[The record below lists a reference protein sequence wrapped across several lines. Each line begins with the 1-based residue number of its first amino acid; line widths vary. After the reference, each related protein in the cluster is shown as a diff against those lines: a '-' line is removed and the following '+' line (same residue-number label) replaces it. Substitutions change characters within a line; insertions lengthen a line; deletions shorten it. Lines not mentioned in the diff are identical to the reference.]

1 MANKGIDWSSLWKK
15 EDWWAVWMAAVL
27 IILAIGKVIVKMPRF
42 AKWTSDPMTAL
53 AAGTI
58 PLVIMVGLVILVVTL
73 IVLAVMKE
81 NVKGYLAGF
90 PLIYI
95 LCFLAMWLAPQKAL
109 SAWGLEHVLWALVF
123 GLIVSN
129 LFGAPAWLKAAARTE
144 LFIKIGLVLLG
155 AEILFHTI
163 MKAGALGMTQAIIV
177 VLGVWYFCFW
187 LGKKMGLSDSFGSIL
202 ATGVSVC
209 GVSAAI
215 AAGGAIKGDS
225 KEVSYTISLVL
236 LCAMPMLVGM
246 PILAKAMGLPEGV
259 AGAWLGGTIDT
270 TGAVVAAGAIYGK
283 IALEAAAI
291 VKMSQN
297 VLIGAVAFLL
307 AIWFTFKQERKAGEE
322 KPRAAEIWY
331 RFPKFIV
338 GFVAASAFF
347 SLILVP
353 SLGEAE
359 VKKFLAVTSG
369 FRGWLFALAF
379 VAIGIETRFVD
390 LVKVGGGKPVV
401 VFLVAQ
407 VFNIFLTLVLAYLL
421 FGGVLVPSPFKG

>member
-1 MANKGIDWSSLWKK
+1 MAKKGVDWSSLWKK
-15 EDWWAVWMAAVL
+15 EDWWSVWMALVL
-27 IILAIGKVIVKMPRF
+27 ILLALGKVIVKMPKV
-42 AKWTSDPMTAL
+42 AKWVDNPMTAL

-58 PLVIMVGLVILVVTL
+58 PLVIMVGLVLLVITL
-73 IVLAVMKE
+73 IVIAVMKE
-81 NVKGYLAGF
+81 NVKAYIAGF
-90 PLIYI
+90 PFIFI
-95 LCFLAMWLAPQKAL
+95 LCFLAMWLAPQKSL
-109 SAWGLEHVLWALVF
+109 SAWGLEHVLWALIF

-129 LFGAPAWLKAAARTE
+129 IFGAPTWLKAAAKTE

-177 VLGVWYFCFW
+177 VISVWYFCYW
-187 LGKKMGLSDSFGSIL
+187 LAKRMGLTDSFGSIL

-246 PILAKAMGLPEGV
+246 PILAMAFGMPEGV

-307 AIWFTFKQERKAGEE
+307 AIWFTFKQKKTRDE
-322 KPRAAEIWY
+322 KPSAAEIWY

-338 GFVAASAFF
+338 GFIVASAFF
-347 SLILVP
+347 SLVLVP
-353 SLGEAE
+353 SMGEGE
-359 VKKFLAVTSG
+359 VRKILAVTSG

-379 VAIGIETRFVD
+379 VAIGIETRFSD
-390 LVKVGGGKPVV
+390 LVKVGGGKPAV

-407 VFNIFLTLVLAYLL
+407 VFNIFVTLIVAYLL
-421 FGGVLVPSPFKG
+421 FGGVLFPSPFKA

>member
-27 IILAIGKVIVKMPRF
+27 IILAIGKVIVKMPKI

-58 PLVIMVGLVILVVTL
+58 PLIIMVGLVLLVITL
-73 IVLAVMKE
+73 IVIAVMKE
-81 NVKGYLAGF
+81 NVKAYIAGF
-90 PLIYI
+90 PVIFI

-129 LFGAPAWLKAAARTE
+129 IFGVPAWLKAAAKTE

-163 MKAGALGMTQAIIV
+163 MKAGALGMAQAIIV
-177 VLGVWYFCFW
+177 VLCVWYFCFW
-187 LGKKMGLSDSFGSIL
+187 LARKMGLTDSFGSIL

-236 LCAMPMLVGM
+236 LCAMPMLVGL
-246 PILAKAMGLPEGV
+246 PIIAKAFGMSEGV

-307 AIWFTFKQERKAGEE
+307 AIWFTFKQKQAGGE
-322 KPRAAEIWY
+322 KPSAAEIWY

-338 GFVAASAFF
+338 GFVVASAFF

-353 SLGEAE
+353 SMGEPE
-359 VKKFLAVTSG
+359 VKKILSVTG
-369 FRGWLFALAF
+369 AFRGWLFALAF

-407 VFNIFLTLVLAYLL
+407 VFNIFLTLVVAYLF
-421 FGGVLVPSPFKG
+421 FGGILFPSPFGG

>member
-1 MANKGIDWSSLWKK
+1 MAKKGVDWSSLWKK
-15 EDWWAVWMAAVL
+15 EDWWSVWMAAVV
-27 IILAIGKVIVKMPRF
+27 ILLALGKVIVKMPRF
-42 AKWTSDPMTAL
+42 GRWVNDPMTSL

-58 PLVIMVGLVILVVTL
+58 PLVIMVGLVLLVITL
-73 IVLAVMKE
+73 IVIAVMKE
-81 NVKGYLAGF
+81 NVKAYLAGF
-90 PLIYI
+90 PFIFI
-95 LCFLAMWLAPQKAL
+95 LCFLAMWLAPQKSL
-109 SAWGLEHVLWALVF
+109 NAWGLEHVLWALIF

-129 LFGAPAWLKAAARTE
+129 IFGVPSWLKAAAKTE

-177 VLGVWYFCFW
+177 VISVWYFCYW
-187 LGKKMGLSDSFGSIL
+187 LAKKMGLTDSFGSIL

-246 PILAKAMGLPEGV
+246 PILAMAFGMSEGV

-307 AIWFTFKQERKAGEE
+307 AIWFTFKQKKTRDE
-322 KPRAAEIWY
+322 KPSAAEIWY

-338 GFVAASAFF
+338 GFIVASAFF
-347 SLILVP
+347 SLVLVP
-353 SLGEAE
+353 SMGEGE
-359 VKKFLAVTSG
+359 VRKILAVTSG

-379 VAIGIETRFVD
+379 VAIGIETRFSD
-390 LVKVGGGKPVV
+390 LVKVGGGKPAV

-407 VFNIFLTLVLAYLL
+407 VFNIFVTLIVAYLL
-421 FGGVLVPSPFKG
+421 FGGVLFPSPFKA

>member
-1 MANKGIDWSSLWKK
+1 MAKKGIDWSSLWKK
-15 EDWWAVWMAAVL
+15 EDWWSVWMATVL
-27 IILAIGKVIVKMPRF
+27 IILAVGKVIVKMPRF
-42 AKWTSDPMTAL
+42 AKWTSDPAVAL
-53 AAGTI
+53 ASGTI

-73 IVLAVMKE
+73 IVIAVMKE
-81 NVKGYLAGF
+81 NVRAYIAGF
-90 PLIYI
+90 PLIFI
-95 LCFLAMWLAPQKAL
+95 LCFLAMWLAPQQSL
-109 SAWGLEHVLWALVF
+109 NAWGLEHVLWALLF

-129 LFGAPAWLKAAARTE
+129 IFGVPSWLKAAAKTE
-144 LFIKIGLVLLG
+144 LFIKMGLVLLG

-187 LGKKMGLSDSFGSIL
+187 LGRKMGLSDSFGSIL

-246 PILAKAMGLPEGV
+246 PILAKALGLSEGV

-307 AIWFTFKQERKAGEE
+307 AVWFTFKQRKVGEE
-322 KPRAAEIWY
+322 KPSATEIWY

-347 SLILVP
+347 SLVLVP
-353 SLGEAE
+353 SMGEPE
-359 VKKFLAVTSG
+359 VKKILAVTSG

-407 VFNIFLTLVLAYLL
+407 VFNIILTLVLAYLL
-421 FGGVLVPSPFKG
+421 FGGVLFESPFKA

>member
-27 IILAIGKVIVKMPRF
+27 VILAIAKGIVKMPRF
-42 AKWTSDPMTAL
+42 GRWTGDPMTAL

-58 PLVIMVGLVILVVTL
+58 PLVIMVGVVLLVITL
-73 IVLAVMKE
+73 IVIAVMKE
-81 NVKGYLAGF
+81 NVKAYLAGF

-95 LCFLAMWLAPQKAL
+95 LCFLAMWLAPQKSL
-109 SAWGLEHVLWALVF
+109 NAWGLEHVLWALIF

-129 LFGAPAWLKAAARTE
+129 IFGVPKWLKAAAKTE

-163 MKAGALGMTQAIIV
+163 MKAGALGMTQAVVV
-177 VLGVWYFCFW
+177 VLLVWYFCYW

-246 PILAKAMGLPEGV
+246 PILAKMMGLSEGV

-297 VLIGAVAFLL
+297 VLIGAVAFIL
-307 AIWFTFKQERKAGEE
+307 AIWFTFKVERKPGEE

-338 GFVAASAFF
+338 GFVVLSAVF

-353 SLGEAE
+353 SMGEPE
-359 VKKFLAVTSG
+359 VKKILAVTSG

-407 VFNIFLTLVLAYLL
+407 VFNIFLTLALAYLL
-421 FGGVLVPSPFKG
+421 FGGVLFESPFKG

>member
-1 MANKGIDWSSLWKK
+1 
-15 EDWWAVWMAAVL
+15 
-27 IILAIGKVIVKMPRF
+27 
-42 AKWTSDPMTAL
+42 
-53 AAGTI
+53 
-58 PLVIMVGLVILVVTL
+58 
-73 IVLAVMKE
+73 
-81 NVKGYLAGF
+81 
-90 PLIYI
+90 
-95 LCFLAMWLAPQKAL
+95 
-109 SAWGLEHVLWALVF
+109 
-123 GLIVSN
+123 
-129 LFGAPAWLKAAARTE
+129 
-144 LFIKIGLVLLG
+144 
-155 AEILFHTI
+155 
-163 MKAGALGMTQAIIV
+163 MTQAIIV
-177 VLGVWYFCFW
+177 VLCVWYFCFW
-187 LGKKMGLSDSFGSIL
+187 LARKMGLSDSFGSIL

-246 PILAKAMGLPEGV
+246 PILAKALGMSEGV

-307 AIWFTFKQERKAGEE
+307 AIWFTFKQKQAGGE
-322 KPRAAEIWY
+322 KPSAAEIWY

-338 GFVAASAFF
+338 GFVVASAFF

-353 SLGEAE
+353 SMGEPE
-359 VKKFLAVTSG
+359 VKKILSVTG
-369 FRGWLFALAF
+369 AFRGWLFALAF

-407 VFNIFLTLVLAYLL
+407 VFNIFLTLVVAYLF
-421 FGGVLVPSPFKG
+421 FGGILFPSPFGG